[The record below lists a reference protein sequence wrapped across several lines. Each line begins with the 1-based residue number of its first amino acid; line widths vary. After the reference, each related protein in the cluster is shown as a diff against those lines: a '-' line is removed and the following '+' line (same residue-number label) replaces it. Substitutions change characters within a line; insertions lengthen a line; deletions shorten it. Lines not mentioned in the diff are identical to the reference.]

1 MMEVTEA
8 VATAKEH
15 VVTLFADEEI
25 AEIGLE
31 EVQFDAD
38 SAEWWVTIGFKR
50 PWNRPIMDVNVL
62 TQRALFRAYKQVR
75 ISDADGRIVSLVDR
89 ILTDH

>member
-1 MMEVTEA
+1 MEVKEA
-8 VATAKEH
+8 ISTAKGH
-15 VVTLFADEEI
+15 VATLFADEEI
-25 AEIGLE
+25 TEVGLE
-31 EVQFDAD
+31 EVQFNEESD
-38 SAEWWVTIGFKR
+38 EWWVTIGFKR

-75 ISDADGRIVSLVDR
+75 INDSDGRIVSLVDR

>member
-1 MMEVTEA
+1 MEVTEA
-8 VATAKEH
+8 IAAAKQHVAM
-15 VVTLFADEEI
+15 LFADEEI
-25 AEIGLE
+25 AEVGLE
-31 EVQFDAD
+31 EVQFDAESD
-38 SAEWWVTIGFKR
+38 EWLVTIGFKR

-75 ISDADGRIVSLVDR
+75 ISDADGRVVSLLDR